1 MATSRVSSA
10 GLPEIRTRV
19 GRALDDFL
27 DRQRGALGAIGADM
41 LPWMDAITGL
51 LATGKRLRP
60 AFCYWGWRAAGG
72 EDCPQ
77 IYAAAAA
84 LELLHASALVHD
96 DLIDG
101 SDTRRGRPS
110 VHRAFAARH
119 AERGWRGQAAWFG
132 TGAAILIGDILLG
145 WTDELLAGAGLE
157 AQALQRGQ
165 PVLDAM
171 RTELIGGQYLDLVG
185 QVAGDGSV
193 DEALRVITYKTA
205 SYTVA
210 RPLQLGAALAGPA
223 DARTTTA
230 CRSYGIPLGI
240 AFQLRDDVLGAFG
253 DPAQT
258 GKPSG
263 DDLRDGKRTVL
274 VAIARERATPA
285 QRRVLD
291 ARLGDPGLNES
302 GVTEVR
308 AVITGTGALAEC
320 ELMIESNV
328 AAALRALEDAPWPG
342 QARQALAELAVIAT
356 ARND

>member
-1 MATSRVSSA
+1 MATGHQLTQIRLQV
-10 GLPEIRTRV
+10 GL
-19 GRALDDFL
+19 ALERFL
-27 DRQRGALGAIGADM
+27 DRQRVVLGDIGPELLPWLDAIG
-41 LPWMDAITGL
+41 GL
-51 LATGKRLRP
+51 LQGGKRLRA

-72 EDCPQ
+72 PDGPQ

-96 DLIDG
+96 DLIDE

-110 VHRAFAARH
+110 VHREFAARH
-119 AERGWRGQAAWFG
+119 ADHGWRGTAGAFG
-132 TGAAILIGDILLG
+132 AGSAILIGDVLLG
-145 WTDELLAGAGLE
+145 WTDELLAGSGLE
-157 AQALQRGQ
+157 PAALARGR

-171 RTELIGGQYLDLVG
+171 RTELIGGQYLDLLG
-185 QVAGDGSV
+185 QAAGDGAV
-193 DEALRVITYKTA
+193 GEALRVITYKTA

-210 RPLQLGAALAGPA
+210 RPLQLGAALAGRT
-223 DARTTTA
+223 DAPMAAA
-230 CRSYGIPLGI
+230 CRGYGVPLGI

-253 DPAQT
+253 DPART

-291 ARLGDPGLNES
+291 ARLGDPGLDET
-302 GVTEVR
+302 GVAEVR

-320 ELMIESNV
+320 EQMIASNL
-328 AAALRALEDAPWPG
+328 AEALRALEDAPLPG

-356 ARND
+356 ERSD